1 MTGYAVA
8 WLIGRL
14 MKRSQ
19 DEIVSLIY
27 TGGMR
32 NISAGAVLAVSF
44 FPSQVAVPVVI
55 GMLFQ
60 QILAALFGYLLRRF
74 ELKPVVIKYEK
85 NRSVT

>member
-1 MTGYAVA
+1 
-8 WLIGRL
+8 
-14 MKRSQ
+14 
-19 DEIVSLIY
+19 
-27 TGGMR
+27 MR

-74 ELKPVVIKYEK
+74 ELKPVVMKYEK
-85 NRSVT
+85 TAQLRERFSGYSLVLH